1 MPSLRLSSP
10 WHTGYRQIWTISL
23 IAFQPKGQWEGPNSD
38 ENDPISYLFPL
49 NWTKDNSQVTGMEN
63 IAIQLLPE
71 TMIATA
77 LTVACTKVTQPLV
90 QLFNNA

>member
-10 WHTGYRQIWTISL
+10 WHT
-23 IAFQPKGQWEGPNSD
+23 AFQQKGQWEKPNSD

-49 NWTKDNSQVTGMEN
+49 NWTKDNSQAAGMEN
-63 IAIQLLPE
+63 IAIHLLPE

-77 LTVACTKVTQPLV
+77 LTVACKKVTQPLML
-90 QLFNNA
+90 LFTNACPSVIQSSSR